1 MGKSALAT
9 VPKKQGDITSKEGMQ
24 SVLNT
29 ASMALS
35 RVGIY
40 AELKL
45 METTD
50 GIAVKAIRH
59 KVEIK

>member
-9 VPKKQGDITSKEGMQ
+9 VPKKPSGITSKEGMQ
-24 SVLNT
+24 SILNT
-29 ASMALS
+29 ASVALG
-35 RVGIY
+35 RVGIC